1 MVNLIN
7 KNYPRVG
14 ILGGSFD
21 PPHLGHL
28 HISKIALKKLKLNK
42 LIWII
47 TKQNPL
53 KKKPFLDIKKRMK
66 LSEHIT
72 NKQKKISVKYLK
84 SPNTFDVLYYLKRK
98 NIKINLFFLMGEDNL
113 IQFHKWKN
121 WKKISQLAKIV
132 VFARTGYSGKALSSV
147 AAKKLKKKDW
157 VHINSKKMN
166 ISSSLIKKFW

>member
-98 NIKINLFFLMGEDNL
+98 NIKRLP
-113 IQFHKWKN
+113 
-121 WKKISQLAKIV
+121 
-132 VFARTGYSGKALSSV
+132 
-147 AAKKLKKKDW
+147 
-157 VHINSKKMN
+157 N
-166 ISSSLIKKFW
+166 I

>member
-1 MVNLIN
+1 LVNLIN

-42 LIWII
+42 LIWIV